1 MWNGKN
7 SRYPS
12 ICESGI
18 LYTYFTCFQVSQPT
32 ASLWVYESPDPSIV
46 VSLQIWEA
54 NSAAL
59 NAVRWNIWR
68 FLLRSFG
75 NSWWTCK
82 QQKHMNKCQQYFF
95 GIRHSV
101 NTTIQSFLTFGH
113 GPLGMNYWIKLTAV
127 KLKDLFRVASL
138 LCSHSWIPFTFIDS
152 SPLSQQDF
160 GKFLGDPFAI
170 CFLANFMVSL
180 FCLSVKGSFSS

>member
-18 LYTYFTCFQVSQPT
+18 LYAYCTCFQVSQPT

-59 NAVRWNIWR
+59 NAVRWNIWG

-138 LCSHSWIPFTFIDS
+138 LCSLHLHRFIA
-152 SPLSQQDF
+152 
-160 GKFLGDPFAI
+160 PFATGFRKVFGRSV
-170 CFLANFMVSL
+170 CNMFFSQFYGKPFLLKCKRV
-180 FCLSVKGSFSS
+180 VQ